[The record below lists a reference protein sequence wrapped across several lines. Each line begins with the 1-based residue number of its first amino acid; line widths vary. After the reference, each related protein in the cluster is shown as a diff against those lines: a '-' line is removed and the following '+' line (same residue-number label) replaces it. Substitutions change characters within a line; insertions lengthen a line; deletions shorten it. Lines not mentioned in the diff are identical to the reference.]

1 MKIAQIAPLM
11 ESVPPRLYG
20 GTERVVS
27 YLTEDLVAQ
36 GHDVTLFASGDS
48 ITAAD
53 LVPCCTQAL
62 RLDTAVTDVIPY
74 YMLMLDKVRSRVTE
88 FDVLHFHID
97 YFHFPIFHQLPI
109 PSLTTLHGRQDH
121 RDCLPF
127 YAGFSDMPLIS
138 ISDAQRAPLPRANF
152 AATIHHG
159 LPANLHEANYRPT
172 GGYLAFVGRISP
184 EKGPVDAIR
193 IAQSLGI
200 PLKIAAKV
208 DKVDESYFREIV
220 QPMLSTEGV
229 DFIGEI
235 SEREKG
241 PFLRDATALLFPIC
255 WPEPFGLVM
264 IEAMACGTPVLAYR
278 AGAVG
283 EVVDEGVTG
292 AIVDTTGEAMRM
304 LPRVI
309 ALDRRAIR
317 RRFEQRFS
325 SVLMAKDYVALYRS
339 LLKRPS
345 ISERETTVPMPR
357 PVLEKRLNGQGLNG
371 GRAHR
376 AAETDALF

>member
-1 MKIAQIAPLM
+1 MKIAQIAPLI

-27 YLTEDLVAQ
+27 YLAEELVTQ
-36 GHDVTLFASGDS
+36 GHEVTLFASGDS
-48 ITAAD
+48 ITAAN
-53 LVPCCTQAL
+53 LVPCCTRAL
-62 RLDTAVTDVIPY
+62 RLDTAVSDVVPY
-74 YMLMLDKVRSRVTE
+74 YMLMLDKVRSHAAE

-97 YFHFPIFHQLPI
+97 HFHFPIFRHLPI

-127 YAGFSDMPLIS
+127 FAGFSDMPLIS
-138 ISDAQRAPLPRANF
+138 ISDAQRAPLPHANF
-152 AATIHHG
+152 SATIHHG
-159 LPANLHEANYRPT
+159 LPQNLHEANYRPR

-208 DKVDESYFREIV
+208 DKLDESYFREV
-220 QPMLSTEGV
+220 LQPMLSADGV
-229 DFIGEI
+229 EFIGEI
-235 SEREKG
+235 SEKQKG

-278 AGAVG
+278 AGAVP
-283 EVVDEGVTG
+283 EVIDEGVTG
-292 AIVDTTGEAMRM
+292 MIVDNIDQARIA
-304 LPRVI
+304 LAQVA
-309 ALDRRAIR
+309 ALDRRRVR
-317 RRFEQRFS
+317 RRFEERFTARR
-325 SVLMAKDYVALYRS
+325 MANDYVRVYRS
-339 LLKRPS
+339 LVRRAAHRTAG
-345 ISERETTVPMPR
+345 I
-357 PVLEKRLNGQGLNG
+357 KRLANARIVGDELVLDVNIH
-371 GRAHR
+371 A
-376 AAETDALF
+376 D

>member
-36 GHDVTLFASGDS
+36 GHEVTLFASGDS
-48 ITAAD
+48 ITAAN

-62 RLDTAVTDVIPY
+62 RLDTAVSDVVPC
-74 YMLMLDKVRSRVTE
+74 YMLMLDKVRSHAAK

-97 YFHFPIFHQLPI
+97 HYHFPIFRHLPI

-127 YAGFSDMPLIS
+127 FAGFSDMPLIS
-138 ISDAQRAPLPRANF
+138 ISDAQRAPLPHANF
-152 AATIHHG
+152 AATIHNG
-159 LPANLHEANYRPT
+159 IPQNLHEASYRPN

-184 EKGPVDAIR
+184 EKGPLDAIR
-193 IAQSLGI
+193 IARSLGT

-208 DKVDESYFREIV
+208 DKVDEPYFREVV
-220 QPMLSTEGV
+220 QPVLSTEGV
-229 DFIGEI
+229 EFIGEI
-235 SEREKG
+235 SEKQKG

-278 AGAVG
+278 AGAVA
-283 EVVDEGVTG
+283 EVIDEGVSG
-292 AIVDTTGEAMRM
+292 MIVDNIDQARIA
-304 LPRVI
+304 LVQVA
-309 ALDRRAIR
+309 ALDRRKVR
-317 RRFEQRFS
+317 RRFEERFTARR
-325 SVLMAKDYVALYRS
+325 MARDYVRVYQSLAYHSAQRGRS
-339 LLKRPS
+339 TKYPA
-345 ISERETTVPMPR
+345 
-357 PVLEKRLNGQGLNG
+357 NG
-371 GRAHR
+371 GARISDELVSDVDTHA
-376 AAETDALF
+376 D